1 MQDRSDSLGQYALPQ
16 LGQGAPL
23 WPQAQAHYKVGI
35 QVLGYPIVKEWGSV
49 CNLLRFNQI
58 SGPERT
64 WVCRPQTYNVP
75 GTETQNE
82 YRIGNGGR
90 GIPGILHA
98 SFTHPLLPSDR
109 PPPHLLVSRSTVMLS
124 VGHMVCAE
132 DARAGVALERQ
143 KICREWVRLQV

>member
-1 MQDRSDSLGQYALPQ
+1 MLDPSDSLGQYALPQ
-16 LGQGAPL
+16 HGQGAPL
-23 WPQAQAHYKVGI
+23 WPLAQAHYKAGI
-35 QVLGYPIVKEWGSV
+35 QVLGYPTVKKQGSV
-49 CNLLRFNQI
+49 CNLLPFNQI

-64 WVCRPQTYNVP
+64 WICPPQTHNVP
-75 GTETQNE
+75 STETQKE
-82 YRIGNGGR
+82 YRIGNGRQRDSGDSAC
-90 GIPGILHA
+90 ILHSPA
-98 SFTHPLLPSDR
+98 ITFK